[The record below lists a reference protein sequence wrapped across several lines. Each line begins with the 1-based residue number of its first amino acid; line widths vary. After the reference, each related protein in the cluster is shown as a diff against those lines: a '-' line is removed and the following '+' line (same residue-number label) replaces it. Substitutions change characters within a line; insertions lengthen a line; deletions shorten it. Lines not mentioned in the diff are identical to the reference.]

1 MTLRGIDFD
10 FLFWGMKLMTCE
22 KEINDFSAACRVIVI
37 LSVILV
43 TVSLLVAF
51 FLPVRQVIPFT
62 SLVEKEVTGN
72 AEVTGDFG
80 TLLEEVGYSSSTV
93 RKGDD
98 GLSLYR
104 QPTSKAAVEWF
115 YLHVTGDRDVAMA
128 ILDAADKNDIPLSLA
143 FSLAYTESRY
153 NIRAVN
159 YNSNTSIDRGLFQ
172 LNSSSF
178 PQLSETDFFTPSISA
193 KYGMSHLR
201 FCLNVA
207 GNEVSALAMYNAGT
221 NKVRSNSTPQAT
233 LNYIG
238 HIMLYRQMLEKLFS
252 DEVLAY
258 YDTKLDMSATVA
270 YQK

>member
-1 MTLRGIDFD
+1 MESKFMTYQG
-10 FLFWGMKLMTCE
+10 E
-22 KEINDFSAACRVIVI
+22 KNEFAAACRGIVF
-37 LSVILV
+37 LSVVLAAA
-43 TVSLLVAF
+43 SLCVAF
-51 FLPVRQVIPFT
+51 FLPARQVIPFT
-62 SLVEKEVTGN
+62 SIVENEVNGN
-72 AEVTGDFG
+72 NDVTGDFG
-80 TLLEEVGYSSSTV
+80 TLLEEVGYSASTV
-93 RKGDD
+93 HKGDE
-98 GLSLYR
+98 GLALYR
-104 QPTSKAAVEWF
+104 QPSSKAAVEWF

-128 ILDAADKNDIPLSLA
+128 ILGAADKNDIPLSLA
-143 FSLAYTESRY
+143 FALAYTESRY
-153 NIRAVN
+153 NVRAVN

-178 PQLSETDFFTPSISA
+178 PQLSEADFFTPSVSA

-221 NKVRSNSTPQAT
+221 NKVRSNSTPQST

-238 HIMLYRQMLEKLFS
+238 RIMVYKQMLEKLFS